1 MGLKQ
6 RLQVK
11 HGDLVSGVDS
21 NADLDPIPRNSPRR
35 TWGWVSLTGFWISEA
50 FSISMYQVTSTSVS
64 KGLNAGLAIAAVVI
78 GHMLVYIPVVL
89 DGYVGSIY
97 GINFPI
103 LTRASYGMR
112 GSYFAVLIRGLVAI
126 IWFGTQTYQTGEC
139 ISSMISAIWPS
150 FEHLPNH
157 LPSSGPITSAQLLCF
172 FLAIIVQLPLLYL
185 NIPQLRYLFLVK
197 MVIMPIFGLTL
208 FIWAVATAHGFGPV
222 FSKPSQ
228 ITDGTP
234 VAVVFLQCVTSA
246 IGPKATLALNMPD
259 FTRYAH
265 SPRQIIWT
273 QALGLIVLVSLCGV
287 LGATVTSASE
297 IIYGVQTWNPLQVA
311 ALWNNRA
318 AQFFAALCWSL
329 AAIGT
334 NLSANS
340 VSFSNDLT
348 LWFPRYVNAR
358 RGAYVCAVLSIL
370 SCPWYIQNDAAS
382 FSSFLGGYS
391 LFLGSL
397 AGIIIVD
404 YWIIRKRQ
412 LRVHSLYDPRGTHF
426 FTRGFNLRAFAAF
439 ICGIAPNLPGLA
451 NACGQSGVPVGA
463 VYLYSL
469 SWLVSILV
477 SGGVYWLL
485 CKIWPVAV
493 DDDEGGIWEAVEVT
507 TKELENSTQ

>member
-1 MGLKQ
+1 
-6 RLQVK
+6 
-11 HGDLVSGVDS
+11 
-21 NADLDPIPRNSPRR
+21 
-35 TWGWVSLTGFWISEA
+35 
-50 FSISMYQVTSTSVS
+50 
-64 KGLNAGLAIAAVVI
+64 
-78 GHMLVYIPVVL
+78 
-89 DGYVGSIY
+89 
-97 GINFPI
+97 
-103 LTRASYGMR
+103 
-112 GSYFAVLIRGLVAI
+112 
-126 IWFGTQTYQTGEC
+126 
-139 ISSMISAIWPS
+139 
-150 FEHLPNH
+150 
-157 LPSSGPITSAQLLCF
+157 
-172 FLAIIVQLPLLYL
+172 
-185 NIPQLRYLFLVK
+185 
-197 MVIMPIFGLTL
+197 MVIMPIFGLAL

-340 VSFSNDLT
+340 VSFSNDLS
-348 LWFPRYVNAR
+348 LWFPRYINAR

-370 SCPWYIQNDAAS
+370 SCPWYIQEDAAS

-397 AGIIIVD
+397 AGVIIVD
-404 YWIIRKRQ
+404 YWIIRRRQ

-426 FTRGFNLRAFAAF
+426 FTRGFNIRAFAAF

-477 SGGVYWLL
+477 SGGVYWGL
-485 CKIWPVAV
+485 CKVWPVAV
-493 DDDEGGIWEAVEVT
+493 DDDEGGIWEGVEVT
-507 TKELENSTQ
+507 TKEVENSAH

>member
-1 MGLKQ
+1 MASTFLSSP
-6 RLQVK
+6 VPATACE
-11 HGDLVSGVDS
+11 GVILPS
-21 NADLDPIPRNSPRR
+21 
-35 TWGWVSLTGFWISEA
+35 
-50 FSISMYQVTSTSVS
+50 SVS
-64 KGLNAGLAIAAVVI
+64 YPQFIDQI
-78 GHMLVYIPVVL
+78 C
-89 DGYVGSIY
+89 
-97 GINFPI
+97 
-103 LTRASYGMR
+103 LTS
-112 GSYFAVLIRGLVAI
+112 SVRGLVAI

-197 MVIMPIFGLTL
+197 MVIMPIFGLAL

-311 ALWNNRA
+311 ALWDSRA

-329 AAIGT
+329 AAVGT

-340 VSFSNDLT
+340 VSFSNDLS
-348 LWFPRYVNAR
+348 LWFPRYINAR

-370 SCPWYIQNDAAS
+370 SCPWYIQEEYDI
-382 FSSFLGGYS
+382 FPFKRSSLTFIQRGIL
-391 LFLGSL
+391 LFLPRRLFSLPWVLSRYHYSGLLGHPETTAARSLSLRSTRYALFYAGIQPPRFCGLHLRDCTESAWSSECLWAEWRAGRRCVSIFAELVGQYSRFRRDVLGPLQSL
-397 AGIIIVD
+397 AG
-404 YWIIRKRQ
+404 
-412 LRVHSLYDPRGTHF
+412 S
-426 FTRGFNLRAFAAF
+426 
-439 ICGIAPNLPGLA
+439 
-451 NACGQSGVPVGA
+451 SG
-463 VYLYSL
+463 
-469 SWLVSILV
+469 
-477 SGGVYWLL
+477 
-485 CKIWPVAV
+485 
-493 DDDEGGIWEAVEVT
+493 
-507 TKELENSTQ
+507 